1 MVAHGGSSV
10 LFLSLAA
17 RNRSGALSC
26 AKLSTMGKKIWSS
39 MHPRNFGSEKSSVRG
54 TSVRTSTPS
63 CKPG

>member
-17 RNRSGALSC
+17 RNGSGALSC

-39 MHPRNFGSEKSSVRG
+39 MHPRNFGSEKIFRTG
-54 TSVRTSTPS
+54 YVRTYVHPFM
-63 CKPG
+63 